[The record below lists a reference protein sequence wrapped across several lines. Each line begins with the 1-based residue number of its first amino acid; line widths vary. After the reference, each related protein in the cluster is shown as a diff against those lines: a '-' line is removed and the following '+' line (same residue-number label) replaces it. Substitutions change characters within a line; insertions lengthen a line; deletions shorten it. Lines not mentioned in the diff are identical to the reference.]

1 MNLHKYIRDIADFP
15 KKGILYKDITPLLSD
30 AKAYNYLIDIFYKRY
45 RNKRID
51 KIIGIESRGFI
62 LGSSLSSMLKVGFIP
77 IRKSNKLPFKKFS
90 KSFELEYGKD
100 QIEIHMDA
108 IKENENVII
117 IDDVLATGG
126 TIMAGIELVSEFNC
140 NLVECAFLLELQSL
154 KGRERLHKKGIT
166 FFSVLKT

>member
-30 AKAYNYLIDIFYKRY
+30 AKAYNHLIDIFYKRY
-45 RNKRID
+45 RNRRID

-77 IRKSNKLPFKKFS
+77 IRKPNKLPFKKFS

-100 QIEIHMDA
+100 QIEIHIDA

-140 NLVECAFLLELQSL
+140 NLIECAFLLELQSL
-154 KGRERLHKKGIT
+154 KGQERLHKKGIT